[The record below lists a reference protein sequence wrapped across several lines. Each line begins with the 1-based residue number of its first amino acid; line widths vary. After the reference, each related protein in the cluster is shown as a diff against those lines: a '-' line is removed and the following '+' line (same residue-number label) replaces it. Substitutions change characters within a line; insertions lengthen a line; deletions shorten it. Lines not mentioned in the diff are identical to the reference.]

1 MKRLPM
7 NRPKAVPTFL
17 LPNIKS
23 ARVRATACFPLPL
36 AGEGMRERAGEGGPQ
51 GRKREETARFRGTNR
66 NHLRS
71 GGLSL
76 FLFLFLLAACGP
88 DDKSGPAGPGT
99 AGAMPPPEVD
109 VIQVARS
116 AVTLTRELPGR
127 VTAVRTAQVRARV
140 EGIVEKRL
148 FEEGSDVRAGEP
160 LFRLDDRIY
169 RTAAQAAE
177 SDVEVKKLNLA
188 RVESLLPIKA
198 VSRQEVDLARATFKQ
213 AQAQLARARLDLEN
227 TTVPA
232 PISGRIGRALVTE
245 GALVGRGEAT
255 LLAVIDQLDPA
266 QVLFTQPNA
275 EVMRL
280 KSALAAGSLKVA
292 GSEVAELIMDNGQI
306 YPHKGRLIFSDM
318 SVDPTTG
325 SVTLKAEFPNH
336 ERLLL
341 PGTFVRV
348 RLPQAVAEGVIAVPQ
363 RAVQSGSDGQYVL
376 LVGPENKVMPRPVKV
391 GAMAGTDFV
400 IEDGLKGDETLIVN
414 GVQKIRPGAVVKPV
428 PLKPGS

>member
-1 MKRLPM
+1 MKRFAP
-7 NRPKAVPTFL
+7 VFFL
-17 LPNIKS
+17 S
-23 ARVRATACFPLPL
+23 
-36 AGEGMRERAGEGGPQ
+36 
-51 GRKREETARFRGTNR
+51 
-66 NHLRS
+66 
-71 GGLSL
+71 
-76 FLFLFLLAACGP
+76 LLAACSP
-88 DDKSGPAGPGT
+88 DGKNAPAGAGA
-99 AGAMPPPEVD
+99 AGAMPPPEVE
-109 VIQVARS
+109 VVQLGRS
-116 AVTLTRELPGR
+116 AATLTRELPGR
-127 VTAVRTAQVRARV
+127 VMAVRTAQVRARV

-160 LFRLDDRIY
+160 LFRLDDRVY

-177 SDVEVKKLNLA
+177 ADVEVKKLNLS

-198 VSRQEVDLARATFKQ
+198 VSQQEVDLARATYKQ
-213 AQAQLARARLDLEN
+213 AQAQLERARLDLEN
-227 TTVPA
+227 STVPA

-255 LLAVIDQLDPA
+255 LLAVIDQLEPA

-275 EVMRL
+275 EVLRL
-280 KSALAAGSLKVA
+280 KSALAAGSLKA
-292 GSEVAELIMDNGQI
+292 SESLIVELIMDNGQP
-306 YPHKGRLIFSDM
+306 YPKKGRLIFSGV

-325 SVTLKAEFPNH
+325 SVSLKAEFPNPEH
-336 ERLLL
+336 LLL

-348 RLPQAVAEGVIAVPQ
+348 RLPQAVAEGVIVVPQ
-363 RAVQSGSDGQYVL
+363 RAVQSGSDGQFVL

-428 PLKPGS
+428 PLKPAS

>member
-1 MKRLPM
+1 MKRFAP
-7 NRPKAVPTFL
+7 VFFL
-17 LPNIKS
+17 S
-23 ARVRATACFPLPL
+23 
-36 AGEGMRERAGEGGPQ
+36 
-51 GRKREETARFRGTNR
+51 
-66 NHLRS
+66 
-71 GGLSL
+71 
-76 FLFLFLLAACGP
+76 LLAACSP
-88 DDKSGPAGPGT
+88 DGKNAPAGAGA
-99 AGAMPPPEVD
+99 AGAMPPPEVE
-109 VIQVARS
+109 VVQVGRS
-116 AVTLTRELPGR
+116 AATLTRELPGR

-160 LFRLDDRIY
+160 LFRLDDRTF

-177 SDVEVKKLNLA
+177 ADVETKKLNFS

-198 VSRQEVDLARATFKQ
+198 VSQQEVDLARATLKQ
-213 AQAQLARARLDLEN
+213 AQAQLERARLDLEN

-255 LLAVIDQLDPA
+255 LLAVIEQLEPA

-275 EVMRL
+275 EVLRL
-280 KSALAAGSLKVA
+280 KMALSAGSLKVA
-292 GSEVAELIMDNGQI
+292 KNQIVELIMDNGQP
-306 YPHKGRLIFSDM
+306 YPKKGRLIFSGV

-325 SVTLKAEFPNH
+325 SVSLKAEFPNPEH
-336 ERLLL
+336 LLL

-348 RLPQAVAEGVIAVPQ
+348 RLPQAVADGVIVVPQ

-400 IEDGLKGDETLIVN
+400 IEDGLQGDETLIVN
-414 GVQKIRPGAVVKPV
+414 GAQKVRPGAVVKPV

>member
-1 MKRLPM
+1 MKRLP
-7 NRPKAVPTFL
+7 
-17 LPNIKS
+17 
-23 ARVRATACFPLPL
+23 
-36 AGEGMRERAGEGGPQ
+36 
-51 GRKREETARFRGTNR
+51 
-66 NHLRS
+66 
-71 GGLSL
+71 L
-76 FLFLFLLAACGP
+76 FLFLSLLAACSP
-88 DDKSGPAGPGT
+88 DDKSAAAGPGA

-109 VIQVARS
+109 VIQVARR
-116 AVTLTRELPGR
+116 AATLTRELPGR

-160 LFRLDDRIY
+160 LFRLDDRTY

-177 SDVEVKKLNLA
+177 SDVEVKKLNFS
-188 RVESLLPIKA
+188 RVVSLLPIKA
-198 VSRQEVDLARATFKQ
+198 VSQQEVDLARAALKQ

-255 LLAVIDQLDPA
+255 LLAVIEQLEPA

-275 EVMRL
+275 EVLRL
-280 KSALAAGSLKVA
+280 KSALAAGSLKV
-292 GSEVAELIMDNGQI
+292 SESQVVELIMDDGQP
-306 YPHKGRLIFSDM
+306 YPKKGRLIFSDM

-325 SVTLKAEFPNH
+325 SVVLKAEFPNP

-348 RLPQAVAEGVIAVPQ
+348 RLPLAVAEGVIAVPQ
-363 RAVQSGSDGQYVL
+363 RTVLSGPESQYVL

-414 GVQKIRPGAVVKPV
+414 GVQKVQPGAVVKPV